1 MNVKP
6 EINEVNEKKMNQQK
20 NSEKNCEINTEE
32 VSLDMESSSPLPL
45 QNPEDLDSNPEEV
58 MGSNQDHGGA
68 RPKQYSNVIV
78 DDSPLQNQMEKNK
91 ECK

>member
-20 NSEKNCEINTEE
+20 NSEKNCEINREE

-58 MGSNQDHGGA
+58 MGSNHHQDTLPHVWKG
-68 RPKQYSNVIV
+68 
-78 DDSPLQNQMEKNK
+78 
-91 ECK
+91 